1 MQAEP
6 SAIAEPEQPE
16 QPVPE
21 QPVAEED
28 APKMEAAAAKPEEA
42 GPAPP
47 AEDETAKQIRV
58 DGLHQFTTI
67 KQVKELLEK
76 DLKLAGVRKVKK
88 MKDTHAFI
96 YFHTVEQREVAE
108 AALEGHWFK
117 KRQLWVRQV
126 QALDP
131 DRFLK
136 RQHEAGPSAAGDGNE
151 PDSKRPRQEEPEAPL
166 RTAADLVAPLHAMPY
181 EEQLKKKR
189 ENLLGVLRKLP
200 KAFTD
205 ASQAMQRHEREPWLA
220 KMPWLKP
227 QRVEGRDDGLVCDL
241 AQVVPSPVT
250 HGYRNKCEFSIGRDA
265 DGAPCVGFVLGRVRQ
280 VGFAAIGAPTDCPN
294 VSDEMKLL
302 AEAMQARV
310 RAPAQPPFDKGSNV
324 GFWRQLNVRQTF
336 NGGSPPQMLAVVCVQ
351 TLGVSADDVEAE
363 IAALEQ
369 HMRGAAALAA
379 ATRLSFA
386 VQVSN
391 GPGEASASDDA
402 GLRVLFGQGHVEE
415 TLMGIRYEVSPS
427 AFFQVN
433 TAAAER
439 LITLLRTQCGL
450 GPKTTLLDVCCGTGA
465 IGLSMAAAVRKV
477 YGIEMCV
484 AAVEDAKRNAQRNG
498 ITNACFVAG
507 RAEDKITSVLRG
519 LTREEKEHVVAIV
532 DPPRAGL
539 HDSVLKA
546 LRACQPLKRIL
557 YVSCHSASF
566 IKNAVALCR
575 PPSNNFKESPFRL
588 RHAFPV
594 DLFPHTDHCELVV
607 LLERDDA
614 PAITTAP
621 AAAAPEAA
629 AAPAPA
635 PESSS

>member
-1 MQAEP
+1 MEAEP
-6 SAIAEPEQPE
+6 GAAEAEQPE
-16 QPVPE
+16 QADPAQLE
-21 QPVAEED
+21 AEED
-28 APKMEAAAAKPEEA
+28 VAAGAAKTEA
-42 GPAPP
+42 P
-47 AEDETAKQIRV
+47 AEDDTAKQIRV
-58 DGLHQFTTI
+58 DGLHRFTTI
-67 KQVKELLEK
+67 KQVKALLEQ
-76 DLKLAGVRKVKK
+76 DLKLSGVRKVKK
-88 MKDTHAFI
+88 MKDSWAFI
-96 YFHTVEQREVAE
+96 YFHAVEQREAAE
-108 AALEGHWFK
+108 AALQGHWFK
-117 KRQLWVRQV
+117 NRQLSVRQV

-136 RQHEAGPSAAGDGNE
+136 RQHETGPSTAGEGNDGGE
-151 PDSKRPRQEEPEAPL
+151 PGSKRSRLEPEAPL

-205 ASQAMQRHEREPWLA
+205 ASMCMQRDEREPWLA

-227 QRVEGRDDGLVCDL
+227 PTVEGRDNGLVCDL
-241 AQVVPSPVT
+241 AQVVPSPVI

-265 DGAPCVGFVLGRVRQ
+265 NGAPCVGFVLGRVRQ
-280 VGFAAIGAPTDCPN
+280 VGFAAIGPPTDCPN
-294 VSDEMKLL
+294 VSEEMKLL
-302 AEAMQARV
+302 AEAVQARV
-310 RAPAQPPFDKGSNV
+310 RASAQPPFDKATNA

-351 TLGVSADDVEAE
+351 TLGVADDVVEAE

-386 VQVSN
+386 VQISN
-391 GPGEASASDDA
+391 GPGEANGGDDA
-402 GLRVLFGQGHVEE
+402 GLRVLFGQGYVEE

-450 GPKTTLLDVCCGTGA
+450 GPSTTLLDVCCGTGA

-498 ITNACFVAG
+498 VTNAWFVAG
-507 RAEDKITSVLRG
+507 KAEDKINSVLRN
-519 LTREEKEHVVAIV
+519 LTNDEKEHLVAVV

-546 LRACQPLKRIL
+546 LRGCMPLRRIL

-566 IKNAVALCR
+566 IKNAVPLCR
-575 PPSNNFKESPFRL
+575 PPSNNFQGPPFRL

-614 PAITTAP
+614 PAVTTVS
-621 AAAAPEAA
+621 AATAPEAA
-629 AAPAPA
+629 SALPAAPEP
-635 PESSS
+635 SN